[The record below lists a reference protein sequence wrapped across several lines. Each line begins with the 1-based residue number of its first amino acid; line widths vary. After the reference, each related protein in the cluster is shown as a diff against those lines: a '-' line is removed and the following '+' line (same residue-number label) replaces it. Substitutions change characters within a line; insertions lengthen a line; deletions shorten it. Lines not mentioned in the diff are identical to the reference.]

1 MENILDFIEKNEE
14 LIYKTLK
21 ELCLIPAPSHNE
33 LNRAEYCKSWLENFG
48 AEGVYIDNAL
58 NVIFPINCNTSSQI
72 TVLAAHTDTVFP
84 DTEPMPY
91 HDDSEKVFCPGVSDD
106 TASVVTLLLTAK
118 YFIENN
124 IVPNN
129 GIMFVCN
136 SCEEGLGNLKGT
148 KQLFAD
154 FDGRIKQF
162 ITFDNQLDTIADHC
176 VGSHRY
182 EVEVLAEGGHS
193 FGDFGNTN
201 AIAELSKI
209 ISQIYSIQ
217 VPSKDN
223 SVTTYNIGTIEGG
236 TSVNTIAQSAKML
249 CEYRSDNH
257 ECLAI
262 MQEKFETIFASCQ
275 SDKVN
280 VNVIKVGDRPC
291 ANIDFSK
298 IEALK
303 QTLVPVIE
311 NIIEKN
317 VSYCCMSTDCNI
329 PLSLGVPALCVGTN
343 SHGGIHTREEWLEKA
358 SLIPGQKIAIE
369 TALALT
375 QAE

>member
-1 MENILDFIEKNEE
+1 
-14 LIYKTLK
+14 
-21 ELCLIPAPSHNE
+21 
-33 LNRAEYCKSWLENFG
+33 
-48 AEGVYIDNAL
+48 
-58 NVIFPINCNTSSQI
+58 
-72 TVLAAHTDTVFP
+72 
-84 DTEPMPY
+84 MPY
-91 HDDSEKVFCPGVSDD
+91 HDDGEKVFCPGVSDD

-118 YFIENN
+118 YFIEKN
-124 IVPNN
+124 IVPND

-182 EVEVLAEGGHS
+182 EVEVLTEGGHS

-201 AIAELSKI
+201 AIAELGKI
-209 ISQIYSIQ
+209 VSQIYSIQ
-217 VPSKDN
+217 VPSKDD
-223 SVTTYNIGTIEGG
+223 SVTTYNVGIIEGG

-262 MQEKFETIFASCQ
+262 MQEKFETIFASSQ
-275 SDKVN
+275 SDKVK
-280 VNVIKVGDRPC
+280 VNITKVGDRPC
-291 ANIDFSK
+291 ANIDFK
-298 IEALK
+298 KVEALK
-303 QTLVPVIE
+303 QIIAP
-311 NIIEKN
+311 IIEKILEKDITFN
-317 VSYCCMSTDCNI
+317 CMSTDCNI
-329 PLSLGVPALCVGTN
+329 PLSLGVPALCIGTN
-343 SHGGIHTREEWLEKA
+343 SHGGIHTREEWLEK
-358 SLIPGQKIAIE
+358 SYMISGQKIAIK